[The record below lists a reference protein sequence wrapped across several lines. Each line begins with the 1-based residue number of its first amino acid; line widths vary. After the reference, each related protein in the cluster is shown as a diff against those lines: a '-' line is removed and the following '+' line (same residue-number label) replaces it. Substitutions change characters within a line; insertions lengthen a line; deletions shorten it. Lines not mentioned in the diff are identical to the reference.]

1 MGWVAGLGVLIVFQ
15 VFEAFT
21 AAAGIYL
28 LLSAVVTIGMRLIE
42 KRLVIPGFSMGK

>member
-1 MGWVAGLGVLIVFQ
+1 M
-15 VFEAFT
+15 
-21 AAAGIYL
+21 YL